1 MYNVIVSKT
10 EEEDL
15 KTAASYISNALKN
28 ETAAKNLI
36 KAFNKTAMSL
46 SEMPE
51 RFPIINDDILKK
63 DNIRFTRINNYLL
76 FYTVHHYNNS
86 VFVLRFLYGR
96 RNWESIL
103 KI

>member
-1 MYNVIVSKT
+1 MYNVIVSESAKD
-10 EEEDL
+10 DL
-15 KTAASYISNALKN
+15 KAAASYISNELKN

-36 KAFNKTAMSL
+36 NAFNKTAISL

-51 RFPIINDDILKK
+51 RFPIIDDDILKNE
-63 DNIRFTRINNYLL
+63 NIRFTQINNYLL
-76 FYTVHHYNNS
+76 FYYSNS

>member
-1 MYNVIVSKT
+1 MYNVIVSESAK
-10 EEEDL
+10 EDL
-15 KTAASYISNALKN
+15 KAAASYISNELKN

-36 KAFNKTAMSL
+36 NAFNKTAISL

-51 RFPIINDDILKK
+51 RFPIIDDDILKK
-63 DNIRFTRINNYLL
+63 ENIRFTQINNYLL
-76 FYTVHHYNNS
+76 FYTVHRYSNS